1 MSGSGPVH
9 SPLLAALAFAL
20 LTASGCLH
28 VRLNTA
34 VAADGGTL
42 RSLDLSVDEEFR
54 PLLMKAHET
63 GGQLVSA
70 PDRWRERTHVEDGRF
85 HRVLTR
91 ESHDADGISDRELRS
106 LFGQWIELGPYE
118 EGDAVEFD
126 VYRTLPATTYSFR
139 ETFNI
144 RPGAAALTRA
154 REQPLP
160 PVEVRIAVEMP
171 GRLLESPSAAR
182 TEGGTATWDFTMA
195 IEDTA
200 SFAGQVTVK
209 SGRTHFWHF
218 LLAGILA
225 ILFLASLPRQF
236 RR

>member
-1 MSGSGPVH
+1 MSRRGPVH
-9 SPLLAALAFAL
+9 PPLLAALAFAL

-34 VAADGGTL
+34 IAADGGTL

-54 PLLMKAHET
+54 PLLMQAHET
-63 GGQLVSA
+63 GGQLVPA
-70 PDRWRERTHVEDGRF
+70 RDRWRERSHVEEGRF

-126 VYRTLPATTYSFR
+126 VYRTLPATTYAFR

-144 RPGAAALTRA
+144 RPGAAALARA

-160 PVEVRIAVEMP
+160 PVEIEIAVEMP
-171 GRLLESPSAAR
+171 GELLESPSATR
-182 TEGGTATWDFTMA
+182 TKGGTAAWNYTMA

-218 LLAGILA
+218 LLAGILV
-225 ILFLASLPRQF
+225 ILFLVSLPGQF